1 VKSAMD
7 LTLAAQSEIL
17 PPQKRVAT
25 KIIGVGGA
33 GLKLLQH
40 VAGRS
45 LPEAIL
51 AVVGTDVDAL
61 ERSCA
66 PEKISLETKRLRGLG
81 TGGDP
86 ERGRQAAEEYFDR
99 LKAACAG
106 SQVVFILTGL
116 GGGSGSGI
124 SPVLARAAK
133 ESGALVIAFAT
144 LPFNC
149 EGNRRLLI
157 ARQGGD
163 DLRKAADAVIF
174 LPNQKISKL
183 IDENTSLV
191 ETFRTTNELMADG
204 VQGLWRLLA
213 RPGLLEIHLADV
225 CALLRGHPGESFFAT
240 AEAGGPA
247 RSREVLDKLFAHPMF
262 DGADLLAESQVV
274 LISLT
279 GGTDLAMGE
288 LNRVMEELNS
298 KCSKAQVV
306 MGAAIDPALGDRLT
320 VMMVAARRVASKS
333 EPAATGE
340 GLNLQMLPPGD
351 TAKPGSRFLPPPPEL
366 SHERIVQID
375 QRTRPSRPR
384 KAAEKLRQGQLQLDI
399 VSKGR
404 FDKSE
409 PTIHKGEDLDVPTYI
424 RRGVALN

>member
-1 VKSAMD
+1 
-7 LTLAAQSEIL
+7 
-17 PPQKRVAT
+17 
-25 KIIGVGGA
+25 
-33 GLKLLQH
+33 
-40 VAGRS
+40 
-45 LPEAIL
+45 
-51 AVVGTDVDAL
+51 
-61 ERSCA
+61 
-66 PEKISLETKRLRGLG
+66 
-81 TGGDP
+81 
-86 ERGRQAAEEYFDR
+86 
-99 LKAACAG
+99 
-106 SQVVFILTGL
+106 
-116 GGGSGSGI
+116 
-124 SPVLARAAK
+124 
-133 ESGALVIAFAT
+133 
-144 LPFNC
+144 
-149 EGNRRLLI
+149 
-157 ARQGGD
+157 
-163 DLRKAADAVIF
+163 
-174 LPNQKISKL
+174 
-183 IDENTSLV
+183 
-191 ETFRTTNELMADG
+191 
-204 VQGLWRLLA
+204 
-213 RPGLLEIHLADV
+213 
-225 CALLRGHPGESFFAT
+225 
-240 AEAGGPA
+240 
-247 RSREVLDKLFAHPMF
+247 MF

-409 PTIHKGEDLDVPTYI
+409 PTIHKGDDLDVPTYI